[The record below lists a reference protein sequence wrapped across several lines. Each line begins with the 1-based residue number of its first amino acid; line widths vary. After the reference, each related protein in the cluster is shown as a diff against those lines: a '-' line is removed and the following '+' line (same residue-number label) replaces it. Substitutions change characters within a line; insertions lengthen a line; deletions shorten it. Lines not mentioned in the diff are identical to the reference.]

1 MKQTIFLTETK
12 KQNNYSIISMLLAT
26 LMFFIFNSI
35 NAENKEVIIKS
46 KIDKVTVFT
55 TSAQI
60 FRSGSF
66 NISSG
71 TYELIFDEVSPLINE
86 ASIQVNGSGTF
97 TILDV
102 KHRIKNPPAIL
113 PLENVIPVKIIKD
126 IYLLEDSLSNIQF
139 DIDDYTSQSEVLKFE
154 KRLIENN
161 KMITGGSDT
170 IPEIKDAFSY
180 LRTQLFDINKK
191 LVEISKTLFKLN
203 QKRNKMNERLIG
215 LKSYNS
221 QVNPLKVEEPKNQVV
236 VTISAQI
243 QTAGKIEI
251 SYLVDDAGWTSTYD
265 IRAESSDKPLK
276 LIQKASIYQNSGEDW
291 KDVNLTLSTI
301 TPNTNNVKPYL
312 PVLYLSYYS
321 YQNTYKGDRSRQVAN
336 DERTTMS
343 EVATGGA
350 MYKESAPALTSADY
364 MQPIET
370 MTNIEYKIPLEYSI
384 PSDGETHMVAIQNI
398 NLKTEYSY
406 YLTPKIDKQAFLI
419 AKITDFEEYNL
430 LPGEASIFFNG
441 SYVGATSLNTSE
453 LSDTIE
459 LALGRDRSIIV
470 ERKKQKEESKNV
482 LMGANQI
489 KTIAYEINIKNNK
502 STTINLFVNDQ
513 IPISN
518 DKDIIVTPLVTK
530 GASFDETTGLLTW
543 KVKLSTN
550 ENKTLKFTYSIE
562 SDKNKPLANIN

>member
-1 MKQTIFLTETK
+1 MKSTFFSNQTK

-26 LMFFIFNSI
+26 VMFFIFNSI
-35 NAENKEVIIKS
+35 NAENKEIVVKS

-55 TSAQI
+55 TSAQV

-66 NISSG
+66 SISTG
-71 TYELIFDEVSPLINE
+71 TFELIFDEVSPLINE
-86 ASIQVNGSGTF
+86 ASIQVNGSGSF

-102 KHRIKNPPAIL
+102 KHRIKNPEAVL
-113 PLENVIPVKIIKD
+113 PLENVIPIKIIKD
-126 IYLLEDSLSNIQF
+126 INLLEDSLSNIQF
-139 DIDDYTSQSEVLKFE
+139 DIDDITAQSDVLKFE

-161 KMITGGSDT
+161 KLITGGSDT

-180 LRTQLFDINKK
+180 FRTQLFDINKK
-191 LVEISKTLFKLN
+191 LVEISKTMFKLN
-203 QKRNKMNERLIG
+203 QKKNKMNERLLS

-221 QVNPLKVEEPKNQVV
+221 QVNPVKVEEPKNQVV
-236 VTISAQI
+236 VTISAQN
-243 QTAGKIEI
+243 QTTGKLEI
-251 SYLVDDAGWTSTYD
+251 SYLVNDAGWTSTYD

-301 TPNTNNVKPYL
+301 TPNSNNVKPYL
-312 PVLYLSYYS
+312 PIQYLSYYY
-321 YQNTYKGDRSRQVAN
+321 YQNVYKADKAKQAVDN
-336 DERTTMS
+336 ERTTMS
-343 EVATGGA
+343 AVAYGGA
-350 MYKESAPALTSADY
+350 TYRESAPAQTSADF

-406 YLTPKIDKQAFLI
+406 FLTPKIDKQAFLI

-482 LMGANQI
+482 LMGTNQI
-489 KTIAYEINIKNNK
+489 KTIGYEINIKNNK
-502 STTINLFVNDQ
+502 STTINIIVNDQ
-513 IPISN
+513 IPLSN
-518 DKDIIVTPLVTK
+518 DKEIIVTPLVTK
-530 GASFDETTGLLTW
+530 GANFDETTGFLTW
-543 KVKLSTN
+543 KVKLATN